1 MNLLQTFIINIYS
14 ILFLLYI
21 HLAQFPFNIYLINI
35 CINARISVFRI
46 PKIEKLIHNSDIKG
60 FFIAEGDLYLNDDFD
75 FNAFLNLKLKRPTW
89 IGYKKKLSNYS
100 W

>member
-1 MNLLQTFIINIYS
+1 MTLVIEFITNIYS

-21 HLAQFPFNIYLINI
+21 HLAQFPFNIYLINK

-60 FFIAEGDLYLNDDFD
+60 FFISNDDFD